1 LDIDAENNTLL
12 LAPHVPPEWDRVT
25 LTNVM
30 IRDSKLDLA
39 FEQNVDS
46 LTVRLK
52 NHGGPVQLNFQPE
65 IPLGARS
72 VSAII
77 NGRQAPVHLQTNAED
92 EHANLELNVP
102 QGNSEVI
109 VRYRDGVQVLTRPH
123 TPTLGQQSSG
133 MKLTSISFENGTLKI
148 DVDRIPAE
156 DNKIIVRTRR
166 ALRNAE
172 RCTVQKLGNDE
183 YELTPTFASEKDRN
197 SYAHEQVTIIFV
209 N

>member
-1 LDIDAENNTLL
+1 
-12 LAPHVPPEWDRVT
+12 
-25 LTNVM
+25 
-30 IRDSKLDLA
+30 
-39 FEQNVDS
+39 
-46 LTVRLK
+46 
-52 NHGGPVQLNFQPE
+52 
-65 IPLGARS
+65 
-72 VSAII
+72 
-77 NGRQAPVHLQTNAED
+77 
-92 EHANLELNVP
+92 
-102 QGNSEVI
+102 
-109 VRYRDGVQVLTRPH
+109 
-123 TPTLGQQSSG
+123 
-133 MKLTSISFENGTLKI
+133 MKITSISFENGTLKI